1 MQPGSVTALL
11 SAHGAG
17 NGIVAVVRD
26 LAVAAYAL
34 RARGL
39 RLDVLLL
46 DDGRE
51 GAATLAAK
59 TAADFGLPLTV
70 VAGPRF
76 PGPAYAAGFRH
87 VLELGRPSWS
97 SPWTRPASMTRPRS
111 RT

>member
-34 RARGL
+34 RARDL
-39 RLDVLLL
+39 QLDVLLL

-59 TAADFGLPLTV
+59 TAADFGLPLTG
-70 VAGPRF
+70 VAGARS
-76 PGPAYAAGFRH
+76 PGPAYVAGFRH
-87 VLELGRPSWS
+87 VLELGRAELVV
-97 SPWTRPASMTRPRS
+97 TLDATGQH
-111 RT
+111 